1 MKTITSETMS
11 VDSVTTIT
19 IADVKVGACIE
30 AVVHFTFL
38 LEQDGG
44 IGDRMENAIRGSEEV
59 TIDSVD
65 LTITLY
71 VPGANAPHIQ
81 FVSTSIDFYEEHFGE
96 LEVEDV
102 VGYV

>member
-11 VDSVTTIT
+11 VASCSSCTTVELFGMPGIPASIQGT
-19 IADVKVGACIE
+19 ID
-30 AVVHFTFL
+30 FTFTR
-38 LEQDGG
+38 EQNGG

-65 LTITLY
+65 LTVTL
-71 VPGANAPHIQ
+71 NDTLT
-81 FVSTSIDFYEEHFGE
+81 FKTTSIDFYEEHFGE

>member
-1 MKTITSETMS
+1 MS

-38 LEQDGG
+38 REQD
-44 IGDRMENAIRGSEEV
+44 DRMENAIRGSEEV
-59 TIDSVD
+59 TIDSVY
-65 LTITLY
+65 LTVTLY
-71 VPGANAPHIQ
+71 VPGANAPYIQ